1 MYIKKICCAESMDVG
16 YRKPLKGQAKG
27 ERPKGRKINLRG
39 REEMMLNANT
49 GSEEENTYSSQIF

>member
-1 MYIKKICCAESMDVG
+1 MDVG
-16 YRKPLKGQAKG
+16 YRKPLEGQAKG
-27 ERPKGRKINLRG
+27 ERPKGRKITLRG